1 MTPRERFLAA
11 LNHEEPDRVPLD
23 LGGINT
29 SLMIETHDNL
39 KNHLGLGDYPAEVL
53 SKTWQIAKTA
63 EPILEKLSIDSQK
76 ILPFGTPDDV
86 RREVK
91 KRITDLAPG
100 GGYILAGVH
109 NLQPDISP
117 DNITAMYE
125 EGAKFGKT
133 PRPLIYLE
141 KNHEHRKS
149 SDGRRKKARQPY
161 CDTFRRT
168 DHCL

>member
-11 LNHEEPDRVPLD
+11 LNHEQPDRVPLD

-29 SLMIETHDNL
+29 SLMIGTHDNL
-39 KNHLGLGDYPAEVL
+39 KNHLGMREDPIQVL

-63 EPILEKLSIDSQK
+63 ESILERLSIDSQK

-86 RREVK
+86 RKEVQ

-117 DNITAMYE
+117 ENIIAMYE
-125 EGAKFGKT
+125 EGAEFGKY
-133 PRPLIYLE
+133 PIKQE
-141 KNHEHRKS
+141 E
-149 SDGRRKKARQPY
+149 
-161 CDTFRRT
+161 
-168 DHCL
+168 